1 MFCYPHPVPRQ
12 AEQCVDGSESG
23 VVVPVAASGII
34 QIPRRQYHAEYHG
47 MWSIAGS
54 TDSTI
59 ARTSAWRVFGRGLL
73 LIGDVV
79 EFRFCRFQV
88 TSGSGKASRRTRAD
102 LRHRADVENPLRA
115 HLVPLAEPRRQ
126 APALTS
132 DTQSEKPNNEQ
143 SHTDR
148 PEDGRPHAVIAQVQ
162 SRVIPG
168 RSARAQHP
176 PWSPIP

>member
-12 AEQCVDGSESG
+12 AEQCVEGSESG

-79 EFRFCRFQV
+79 DFRFQV
-88 TSGSGKASRRTRAD
+88 TSGSGKASRRTRARTCGIERM
-102 LRHRADVENPLRA
+102 LRIRC
-115 HLVPLAEPRRQ
+115 EP
-126 APALTS
+126 T
-132 DTQSEKPNNEQ
+132 
-143 SHTDR
+143 
-148 PEDGRPHAVIAQVQ
+148 
-162 SRVIPG
+162 
-168 RSARAQHP
+168 
-176 PWSPIP
+176 